1 MSTHA
6 SRDIMPKRRSSF
18 GLTPRELRILRS
30 LTTPARIQDFLNE
43 LPFNNEPH
51 GETCMSP
58 RRVLRTG
65 KAHCMEG
72 AMLAAAALRLLG
84 QRPIIVD
91 LCSVYEDDDHEV
103 ALFGRPGR
111 WGALSK
117 TGSPVLRYREP
128 IYRSVREL
136 IMSYFH
142 EYFMNNGRKT
152 LRSYSVPVDLSRFDK
167 RSWMTAEDDLWD
179 IAQHMSDVPHHR
191 ILTPSQVKHLRKADP
206 IEIKAG
212 RMLEK

>member
-1 MSTHA
+1 
-6 SRDIMPKRRSSF
+6 MPDRRSSF
-18 GLTPRELRILRS
+18 GLARRELRILRR
-30 LTTPARIQDFLNE
+30 LNTPAKIQDFLTN
-43 LPFNNEPH
+43 LPFNGEPR

-72 AMLAAAALRLLG
+72 ALLAAAALRLQG
-84 QRPIIVD
+84 RPPLIID
-91 LCSVYEDDDHEV
+91 LCATDEDDDHEI
-103 ALFGRPGR
+103 ALFGGPGC
-111 WGALSK
+111 WGAVSK

-128 IYRSVREL
+128 IYRSIREL

-152 LRSYSVPVDLSRFDK
+152 LRSYSVPIDLSRFDK
-167 RSWMTAEDDLWD
+167 RGWMTAEDDLWD
-179 IAQHMSDVPHHR
+179 IADYMTDVRHHR
-191 ILTPSQVKHLRKADP
+191 ILTPAQTAHLRKADP

-212 RMLEK
+212 RMQEK

>member
-1 MSTHA
+1 
-6 SRDIMPKRRSSF
+6 MPNRRSCF
-18 GLTPRELRILRS
+18 GFAPRELRILRR
-30 LTTPARIQDFLNE
+30 LNTPARIQDFLSE
-43 LPFNNEPH
+43 LPFNNETR

-58 RRVLRTG
+58 RRVLRAG
-65 KAHCMEG
+65 RAHCMEG
-72 AMLAAAALRLLG
+72 AMLAAAALRLQG
-84 QRPIIVD
+84 RRPLIVD
-91 LCSVYEDDDHEV
+91 LCSVYEDDDHEI
-103 ALFGRPGR
+103 ALFGEPGR
-111 WGALSK
+111 WGAISK

-142 EYFMNNGRKT
+142 EYFMNSGRKT
-152 LRSYSVPVDLSRFDK
+152 LRTYSNPVDLSRFDK
-167 RSWMTAEDDLWD
+167 RGWMTAEDNLWD

-191 ILTPSQVKHLRKADP
+191 ILTPSQIKHLRKADP